1 MKYNLPKRR
10 NNMRLPHYDYSQYGC
25 YFVTICTK
33 NRNCL
38 FGYIANE
45 KMHLNEIGMMIDETL
60 NALLKDYPKS
70 EFSHYGIMPNHIHFI
85 WFNQDDVLLSN
96 LVRKLKG
103 ITAKKYRE
111 MMNNQIYEPLWQRS
125 FYEHIIRND
134 EDFLRIWEYIE
145 NNPLQWHLDRFYQ

>member
-1 MKYNLPKRR
+1 MTTHYHRRR
-10 NNMRLPHYDYSQYGC
+10 NNMRLPYYNYSQYGC

-38 FGYIANE
+38 LSNIING
-45 KMHLNEIGMMIDETL
+45 KVQLSEIGVMIEETL
-60 NALLKDYPKS
+60 KNLLNDYPQS
-70 EFSHYGIMPNHIHFI
+70 EFSNYVIMPNHLHFI
-85 WFNQDDVLLSN
+85 WFNQDNVLLSD

-111 MMNNQIYEPLWQRS
+111 MMNNQIYESLWQRS
-125 FYEHIIRND
+125 FYEHIIRNE

>member
-1 MKYNLPKRR
+1 
-10 NNMRLPHYDYSQYGC
+10 
-25 YFVTICTK
+25 
-33 NRNCL
+33 
-38 FGYIANE
+38 
-45 KMHLNEIGMMIDETL
+45 
-60 NALLKDYPKS
+60 
-70 EFSHYGIMPNHIHFI
+70 MPNHIHLI

-111 MMNNQIYEPLWQRS
+111 MMNNQTYELLWQRS

-145 NNPLQWHLDRFYQ
+145 HNPLQWHLDRFYQ

>member
-1 MKYNLPKRR
+1 MTTHYHRRR
-10 NNMRLPHYDYSQYGC
+10 NNMRLPYYDYSQYGC

-38 FGYIANE
+38 LSNIING
-45 KMHLNEIGMMIDETL
+45 KVQLSEIGVMIEETL
-60 NALLKDYPKS
+60 KNLLNDYPQS
-70 EFSHYGIMPNHIHFI
+70 EFSNYVIMPNHLHFI
-85 WFNQDDVLLSN
+85 WFNQDNVLLSD

-111 MMNNQIYEPLWQRS
+111 MMNNQIYESLWQRS
-125 FYEHIIRND
+125 FYEHIIRNE

-145 NNPLQWHLDRFYQ
+145 NNPFQWELDRFYS

>member
-1 MKYNLPKRR
+1 MTTHYHRRR
-10 NNMRLPHYDYSQYGC
+10 NNMRLPYYDYSQNGC

-38 FGYIANE
+38 LSNIING
-45 KMHLNEIGMMIDETL
+45 KVQLSEIGVMIEETL
-60 NALLKDYPKS
+60 KNLLNDYPQS
-70 EFSHYGIMPNHIHFI
+70 EFSNYVIMPNHLHFI
-85 WFNQDDVLLSN
+85 WFNQDNVLLSD

-111 MMNNQIYEPLWQRS
+111 MMNNQICESLWQRS

-145 NNPLQWHLDRFYQ
+145 NNPLQWYLDRFYQ

>member
-1 MKYNLPKRR
+1 
-10 NNMRLPHYDYSQYGC
+10 
-25 YFVTICTK
+25 
-33 NRNCL
+33 
-38 FGYIANE
+38 
-45 KMHLNEIGMMIDETL
+45 MMIDETL

-70 EFSHYGIMPNHIHFI
+70 EFSHYAIMPNHIHFI

-111 MMNNQIYEPLWQRS
+111 MMNNQTYEPLWQRS

-145 NNPLQWHLDRFYQ
+145 HNPLQWHLDRFYQ